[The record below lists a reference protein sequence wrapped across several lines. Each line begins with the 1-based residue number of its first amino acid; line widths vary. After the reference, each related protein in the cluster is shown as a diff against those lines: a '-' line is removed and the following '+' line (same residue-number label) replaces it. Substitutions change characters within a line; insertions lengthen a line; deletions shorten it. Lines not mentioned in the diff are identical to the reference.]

1 MKKFLEKIL
10 LFIPLSITTYIFLI
24 IIWGDFAPG
33 RLQKNLNYRLGS
45 SGHLYSRL
53 NEIKDTQD
61 VDVLVLGS
69 SHAYRGFDTR
79 IFKKAGLKTFNLGSS
94 SQTPMQTEV
103 LLKRYLDELSPK
115 IILYEVYP
123 ATFSSDGVE
132 SSLDIIANDKN
143 DSESIDMA
151 FRQNHIKVYNL
162 LIYGFYRD
170 LFKKN
175 SYFIEASMKGDDKYI
190 EGGYVE
196 RKLQYFKYLEYDRQK
211 WELNN
216 QQFKAFEQVLNLFD
230 ERNIPFV
237 LVQAPITTQ
246 RYQSYVNNTEFDS
259 TIKKYGKYFN
269 FNKILDLD
277 DRLHFYDSHHL
288 NQDGVEIFNK
298 KLIEIIF
305 KDD

>member
-1 MKKFLEKIL
+1 MEKFLRKVL
-10 LFIPLSITTYIFLI
+10 LFIPFSITTYILLI
-24 IIWGDFAPG
+24 IIWGDYAPG

-53 NEIKDTQD
+53 NDIKNTKN
-61 VDVLVLGS
+61 VDVLILGS

-79 IFKKAGLKTFNLGSS
+79 IFQKDGLRTFNLGSS

-143 DSESIDMA
+143 DFESISMA
-151 FRQNHIKVYNL
+151 FKQNHVKVYNL

-170 LFKKN
+170 LFNKN
-175 SYFIEASMKGDDKYI
+175 SDFKEASIKGDDKYV

-196 RKLQYFKYLEYDRQK
+196 RKLQYFKYLEYDRQTWK
-211 WELNN
+211 LNN
-216 QQFKAFEQVLNLFD
+216 QQFQSFEKVLHLFN

-237 LVQAPITTQ
+237 LVQAPITNL
-246 RYQSYVNNTEFDS
+246 RYQSYSNNSEFDS
-259 TIKKYGKYFN
+259 RIRKYGEYFN

-288 NQDGVEIFNK
+288 NQNGVEIFNS